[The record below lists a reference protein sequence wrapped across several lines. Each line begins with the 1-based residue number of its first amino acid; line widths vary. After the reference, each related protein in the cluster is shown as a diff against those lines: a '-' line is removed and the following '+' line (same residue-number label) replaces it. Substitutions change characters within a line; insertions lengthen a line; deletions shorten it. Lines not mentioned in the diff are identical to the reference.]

1 MLPKKRNTH
10 LKKARQAKKLKYSN
24 KSEFS
29 VVTNNNNI
37 EVESEL
43 ILNQNFNI
51 LNTAIY
57 IPYDLSESESNES
70 ESDESESNESESN
83 ESGLGSENLFQ
94 ELQYSTKSEFKLR
107 QELHSKSNL
116 YVK

>member
-1 MLPKKRNTH
+1 
-10 LKKARQAKKLKYSN
+10 RQAKKLKYSN

-43 ILNQNFNI
+43 VLNQNFNT

-70 ESDESESNESESN
+70 ESNESEFNKSESN
-83 ESGLGSENLFQ
+83 ESGLESENLFQ
-94 ELQYSTKSEFKLR
+94 ELQYSTKLEFKL
-107 QELHSKSNL
+107 
-116 YVK
+116 